1 MHCSIS
7 LGWLVRAVSVL
18 MPCHRV
24 TQCPRY
30 FLICGALFA
39 AFTAARA
46 DTVWLVN
53 GDRISGTIQSLDNG
67 TLLIT
72 TEYGGDVRVAFEH
85 VRTLQSDGDLIVR
98 DQSFE
103 HDYKARFGSTE
114 QGRTVDIY
122 GVQRYART
130 TSPVSTNVPLASLQ
144 RVVRPHPFLNEA
156 RFTGR
161 LDLALN
167 YKAASTDSQDYSAA
181 FQGGLNHGLWRH
193 TLSAG
198 YARSKEGGNLNTH
211 NYNAN
216 YTLDRFVSKRAFW
229 QGRLLQRRDW
239 VEDLRR
245 QTAFGIG
252 PGHQF
257 WDDEL
262 GAFSMSALVG
272 RVHYGYSDDIDDNG
286 YAGSVRWDYV
296 RYFSGKQISVYT
308 RGELMRSFTS
318 SNSLS
323 FSGEAGVRYNIN
335 SWLSLYLKYT
345 HNRVTSS
352 RKPLKESIYATGIGV
367 SW

>member
-1 MHCSIS
+1 M
-7 LGWLVRAVSVL
+7 LAA
-18 MPCHRV
+18 
-24 TQCPRY
+24 
-30 FLICGALFA
+30 CGV
-39 AFTAARA
+39 ARA

-53 GDRISGTIQSLDNG
+53 GDRISGTIQSLDRG

-72 TEYGGDVRVAFEH
+72 TEYGGDIRIAFEH
-85 VRTLQSDGDLIVR
+85 VKTLQSEGELIVR
-98 DQSFE
+98 DESFE
-103 HDYKARFGSTE
+103 HDYKARFDSNDK
-114 QGRTVDIY
+114 GRTVDIH
-122 GVQRYART
+122 GMQRSATRAF
-130 TSPVSTNVPLASLQ
+130 PVSTNVPLTSLQ

-167 YKAASTDSQDYSAA
+167 YKAASTDTQDYSAA
-181 FQGGLNHGLWRH
+181 FQGGLSHGLWRH

-198 YARSKEGGNLNTH
+198 YARSKEGERLSTH

-216 YTLDRFVSKRAFW
+216 YTLDRFISKKAFW
-229 QGRLLQRRDW
+229 QARLLQRRDW
-239 VEDLRR
+239 VEDLSR
-245 QTAFGIG
+245 QTALGVG

-272 RVHYGYSDDIDDNG
+272 RVHYGFADDIDDNG
-286 YAGSVRWDYV
+286 YAGSLRWDYI
-296 RYFSGKQISVYT
+296 RYFSGKQIALYT

-323 FSGEAGVRYNIN
+323 FNGEAGVRYDIN

-345 HNRVTSS
+345 RNRVSSS
-352 RKPLKESIYATGIGV
+352 RTPLKESIYATGVGV